1 MVPIQRHSRTRAHLA
16 LLTLLA
22 IWGGSCTAPTD
33 TSADYFVTISG
44 TSPLLY
50 RGTVKYLAATVWHRV
65 GADSVQVPNAVVSW
79 YAFPDSVATVLPLP
93 GGYAQVTGV
102 NRGTIEVG
110 ADAPAFGNAG
120 TGYLSMRVADP
131 VELDSVRPDTIS
143 WGGRITLYGVRVG
156 SPNDVSVRINGTD
169 LIPDP
174 LSLVGSDSGIASM
187 SYFVPPG
194 VDTGQVVVTGFGL
207 IAQGDT
213 IRVAQHDLY
222 EPNDTAPATIDLDAP
237 GPYPAHPEVSL
248 YDPALAFEQP
258 GPTDSI
264 TTDWY
269 RFTTVATARP
279 WTLVLYSAGIPH
291 RALFSAAPATLTG
304 GVPQVLAGGFG
315 VDFDRGNL
323 LSRCRG
329 QDVEFGFGNYADSIA
344 LSVQSLPTGA
354 IDLLEYT
361 SNGGTYGLAAY
372 AGYRAPAPTIAGE
385 PPIAPDRF
393 EDNDFCE
400 QADSNFNDPARRID
414 LGVRNFSDT
423 LTIDTPFEVDWYR
436 FRVQA
441 TESVTV
447 ATAAL
452 TALGYPDADI
462 DVYLYRADNLALMGS
477 STGGTA
483 SEVVSQQ
490 LSANDY
496 YVVVV
501 DAGGEPTEYG
511 LCIVAAAACTPPG
524 GSAPARVGR
533 RRSAPKRLMALPR
546 RRR

>member
-1 MVPIQRHSRTRAHLA
+1 MSPVHTTSRPRALLA
-16 LLTLLA
+16 LLALLA
-22 IWGGSCTAPTD
+22 VTGGSCAAPTD
-33 TSADYFVTISG
+33 TSTDYFVTISG
-44 TSPLLY
+44 SSPLLY
-50 RGTVKYLAATVWHRV
+50 RGTITYLSATVWHLV
-65 GADSVQVPNAVVSW
+65 GADTVPVPNAVVSW

-102 NRGTIEVG
+102 NRGILEVG

-131 VELDSVRPDTIS
+131 VELDSVRPDTVS

-156 SPNDVSVRINGTD
+156 SPNDVSVRVNGID
-169 LIPDP
+169 LIPDS

-194 VDTGQVVVTGFGL
+194 VDTDRVVVTGFGL
-207 IAQGDT
+207 IAQGDS

-269 RFTTVATARP
+269 RFTTANTAQP

-291 RALFSAAPATLTG
+291 RALFSAAPATLVS

-315 VDFDRGNL
+315 VDFDQGNL

-329 QDVEFGFGNYADSIA
+329 QDVEFGFGNYADSLV
-344 LSVQSLPTGA
+344 LSVQSLPAGA
-354 IDLLEYT
+354 LDLLEYT
-361 SNGGTYGLAAY
+361 SNGGMYGLAAY
-372 AGYRAPAPTIAGE
+372 AGYRAPAPTVPGE
-385 PPIAPDRF
+385 PPISPDRF

-400 QADSNFNDPARRID
+400 QADSNFNDPSKRID
-414 LGVRNFSDT
+414 LGVGDFSDT

-452 TALGYPDADI
+452 TTLGFPDADI
-462 DVYLYRADNLALMGS
+462 DVYVLRADNLALVGS

-483 SEVVSQQ
+483 SEAVSDQF
-490 LSANDY
+490 SARDY

-501 DAGGEPTEYG
+501 DAGGQPTEYG
-511 LCIVAAAACTPPG
+511 LCIAAASACTPPG
-524 GSAPARVGR
+524 GSAPAAAGR
-533 RRSAPKRLMALPR
+533 RLAAPKRLVAPR
-546 RRR
+546 RRRR